1 MNMDAST
8 TEQPV
13 IQAGW
18 IRALLGLLLYLVAN
32 LLLQFGSFMLYGA
45 VVGIS
50 AAELSPL
57 LMDPGSDHYMLLN
70 MMSKMVS
77 LTISIGLV
85 YLLRNKIDKATFA
98 SLGLD
103 ITGRWP
109 EIRQGTLLGGGLIA
123 AGFLSLYWMGF
134 LSIQGVHVVLT
145 ELAFAFVLM
154 VMIAIDEEL
163 LVRGYILTNLSDSMH
178 KYTALGV
185 SSLIFAVMHLLNP
198 SWTGL
203 SVLNIWLAGMVLGVY
218 YIHRQNLWFPIA
230 LHFSWNFFQGPV
242 AGFEVSG
249 LKMPTIIDSTLTEST
264 WITGGTFG
272 FEGSIIATLLLV
284 MAFIWLERTYGRANL
299 FT

>member
-1 MNMDAST
+1 MDAST

-18 IRALLGLLLYLVAN
+18 VRALLGLLLYLGAN
-32 LLLQFGSFMLYGA
+32 LLLQLGSFMLYGA

-70 MMSKMVS
+70 LISKVVS
-77 LTISIGLV
+77 LTISVGLV
-85 YLLRNKIDKATFA
+85 YLLRNKVDKATFA

-123 AGFLSLYWMGF
+123 AGFLSLYWMEF
-134 LSIQGVHVVLT
+134 LSIQGVHVVIT
-145 ELAFAFVLM
+145 EVAFAFVLM

-178 KYTALGV
+178 KYAALGV
-185 SSLIFAVMHLLNP
+185 SSLIFAIMHLLNP

-284 MAFIWLERTYGRANL
+284 MAFIWLERTYGRENPFA
-299 FT
+299 